1 MTMEK
6 YVEDLKELLPE
17 HFIDSIKDWSVSDR
31 MYVSL
36 HYIQIKQLEDIK
48 EMLFNAP
55 KRVHEYNSKGNR

>member
-6 YVEDLKELLPE
+6 YVEGLKELLPE

-36 HYIQIKQLEDIK
+36 HYIQIKQMEDIK
-48 EMLFNAP
+48 EMLFNTP
-55 KRVHEYNSKGNR
+55 KRVHEYTSKGNR

>member
-6 YVEDLKELLPE
+6 YVEGLKELLPE

-36 HYIQIKQLEDIK
+36 HYIQIKQMEEYK
-48 EMLFNAP
+48 ESLRELKAL
-55 KRVHEYNSKGNR
+55 VHAKCK